1 MPEELEIVDKTMV
14 VASVIATT
22 APPGSPDMRAITAQ
36 EVASWPCAHNPAHFG
51 WTCLIPGTETDYHVR
66 EAEEELLEV
75 ETGWKM
81 AD

>member
-1 MPEELEIVDKTMV
+1 
-14 VASVIATT
+14 
-22 APPGSPDMRAITAQ
+22 
-36 EVASWPCAHNPAHFG
+36 VASWPCAHNPAHFG